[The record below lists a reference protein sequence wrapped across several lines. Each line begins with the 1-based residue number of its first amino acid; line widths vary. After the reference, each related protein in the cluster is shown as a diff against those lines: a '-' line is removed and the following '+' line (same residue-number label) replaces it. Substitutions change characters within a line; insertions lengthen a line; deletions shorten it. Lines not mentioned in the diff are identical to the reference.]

1 MIDYLAEF
9 GPPAHSLT
17 EGMWSGAK
25 LSHLL
30 LQMQLT
36 LGSHT
41 FPSRHV
47 SPRCGVCVCVWV
59 RSRCVPRFDTLNFSH
74 DSFDKLWARPVSYKT
89 LRPKPLCMLSAR
101 LLGFYFRLGWV
112 RYLLVFRLRVFQELY
127 NNPKTLRPLRT

>member
-47 SPRCGVCVCVWV
+47 SPRCGVCVCVCVWV

-74 DSFDKLWARPVSYKT
+74 DSFDKLWARPVSYKNIEAKAFMHVEHSVVRF
-89 LRPKPLCMLSAR
+89 LFQA
-101 LLGFYFRLGWV
+101 WV
-112 RYLLVFRLRVFQELY
+112 GSVLTSL
-127 NNPKTLRPLRT
+127 